1 MSWSK
6 EQALDTTKGGI
17 CDGCHQILGTQQETA
32 QTDEAVAQVSRVL
45 GKGTQTSLARFRKPM
60 SQMGSG
66 QWTSTE
72 GLLVSAVIILCQ
84 PEGRML
90 LASWAGGQRVCRGEN
105 NPTAEPSGPGDQ
117 GC

>member
-32 QTDEAVAQVSRVL
+32 QTDEAVAQVSLVL

-84 PEGRML
+84 PGGRML
-90 LASWAGGQRVCRGEN
+90 LASWAGGQRVCRG
-105 NPTAEPSGPGDQ
+105 
-117 GC
+117 